1 MNTLNSGGRGLE
13 TLGIGG
19 GLHKG
24 SESGG
29 IQKMN
34 GCCTEKWLL
43 HDDRPREECGI
54 IGVVSKDR
62 EYNAASSIYL
72 GLYALQHRGQES
84 AGIASYNNEF
94 LNIKRGNGLLRE
106 VFKPEDFESLKGNIG
121 IGHVRYSTT
130 GSGYLQNVQPI
141 IARYWGGMMAISHNG
156 NIVNSKELRDQVIEK
171 GSIIRS
177 SSDTELILH
186 LISMQKERDT
196 LNAAMKVLRTIRGAY
211 SIVLIA
217 DGKLFGIRDPFGFRP
232 LVLGK
237 LCNGHV
243 ISSESTALDIIGAEF
258 IRDIRPGE
266 IVVCDGSEI
275 QSIDFKRDERNA
287 LCVFEYIYF
296 ARADSVIDGLSV
308 YEVRKRMGRELALL
322 NSVKADVVI
331 PVPDSGITTALG
343 FSREAGIPFEIGL
356 FKNPYVGRT
365 FIHPGPDERCMRVRL
380 KLNPIKSVLDGK
392 SVAVVDDSIVRG
404 TTSKWIVK
412 LIRDAGAREVH
423 MYVSSPPITHPC
435 FFGIDTSVKKTLIAS
450 LNTVEDIRRF
460 LGVDT
465 LTYMPIEGLSKA
477 VGKSLDE
484 LCYACFNGDYPVP
497 VIEDNEEGKLLLE
510 DYRVLE
516 M

>member
-1 MNTLNSGGRGLE
+1 MRDDEPDCSCN
-13 TLGIGG
+13 IGG
-19 GLHKG
+19 GGG
-24 SESGG
+24 SCGAESECLADGPET
-29 IQKMN
+29 KK
-34 GCCTEKWLL
+34 E
-43 HDDRPREECGI
+43 DDESSWNHIDSPREECGI
-54 IGVVSKDR
+54 IGAASKDR
-62 EYNAASSIYL
+62 EFSAGSNIYL

-84 AGIASYNNEF
+84 AGIATYNDGL
-94 LNIKRGNGLLRE
+94 LNIRRGNGLLRD
-106 VFKPEDFESLKGNIG
+106 VFRPADFESLGGNIG

-130 GSGYLQNVQPI
+130 GSGYIQNVQPI

-156 NIVNSKELRDQVIEK
+156 NIVNSKELKDQVIER

-186 LISMQKERDT
+186 LISMQSERDT
-196 LNAAMKVLRTIRGAY
+196 VKAALKVLRQIRGAY

-237 LCNGHV
+237 LHNGHV
-243 ISSESTALDIIGAEF
+243 ISSESTALDITGAEF
-258 IRDIRPGE
+258 VRDIRPGE
-266 IVVCDGSEI
+266 IVVSDGSSLE
-275 QSIDFKRDERNA
+275 SFRFKKHERNA

-296 ARADSVIDGLSV
+296 ARADSVIDGISV
-308 YEVRKRMGRELALL
+308 YEVRKRMGRELARS

-331 PVPDSGITTALG
+331 PVPDSGVTTAIG

-365 FIHPGPDERCMRVRL
+365 FIHPGPDERGMRVRL
-380 KLNPIKSVLDGK
+380 KLNPIKSVLKGK
-392 SVAVVDDSIVRG
+392 RVAVVDDSIVRG
-404 TTSKWIVK
+404 TTSKRIVK
-412 LIRDAGAREVH
+412 MIRDAGATEVH
-423 MYVSSPPITHPC
+423 MYISSPPITHPC

-450 LNTVEDIRRF
+450 MNSVDDIRKY

-465 LTYMPIEGLSKA
+465 LTYMTIEGLSKA
-477 VGKSLDE
+477 VGKSLNE

-497 VIEDNEEGKLLLE
+497 VAEDSEEGKLLLE